1 MLIINID
8 TFGEYSVQIDKP
20 AGAKTY
26 MLISTSGGNYEGYR
40 LNGNIQLGEL
50 SNMFTIS
57 DDKVQVNFSS
67 ETGNED
73 YHMYFINQ
81 QAVQS
86 SEQDSGIE
94 PTVAN

>member
-26 MLISTSGGNYEGYR
+26 MLISTSGGNYENYR
-40 LNGNIQLGEL
+40 LSGNIELGEL
-50 SNMFTIS
+50 SNIFTVS
-57 DDKVQVNFSS
+57 DDKAQVNFTSD
-67 ETGNED
+67 TGNED

-81 QAVQS
+81 QAS
-86 SEQDSGIE
+86 STQQESADTTSVNQ
-94 PTVAN
+94 